1 VSLANEPFVSTS
13 ASRSLR
19 YRIGEIDVALRSELD
34 DVLEDFSTLYRGC
47 RPGFR
52 DGHQTIRVDV
62 ATTRRSPWRRRRYRV
77 LGDGEP
83 FGPELHHEQ
92 VLPLV
97 EWGINH
103 RVVVRRAEFLQIH
116 AATLA
121 WRGQGVVFPGQSGSG
136 KSTLAL
142 GLLSRGWKYLSEEF
156 ALISA
161 ATTWVH
167 PFPKALCIKAG
178 AFDTVQGMNIPF
190 AGRCYNVEGY
200 KGRVAYVNPLD
211 FGEHAIGDQCPI
223 RYIIFPR
230 YAAGSVPR
238 LRKMSPA
245 TAAFELL
252 RHSMNRSTF
261 RERALSIL
269 AEVVRGAECFQ
280 LESSALD
287 DACETVEDVVS
298 GRTRRSRDQVEAR
311 APASRN
317 LTERSP
323 L

>member
-1 VSLANEPFVSTS
+1 MSRGDESYALTSTE
-13 ASRSLR
+13 RSVR
-19 YRIGEIDVALRSELD
+19 YRIGEIDVAVRSALEG
-34 DVLEDFSTLYRGC
+34 VLEDFSALYRGC
-47 RPGFR
+47 RPGCP
-52 DGHQTIRVDV
+52 DGRETIQVEV
-62 ATTRRSPWRRRRYRV
+62 ATTRRSWVTRRRYRV

-83 FGPELHHEQ
+83 FGPALHREQ

-103 RVVVRRAEFLQIH
+103 RVVVRRAEFLQVH

-121 WRGQGVVFPGQSGSG
+121 CRGHGVVFPGQSGSG

-142 GLLSRGWKYLSEEF
+142 GLLARGWKYLSDEF

-161 ATTWVH
+161 ATAWVH

-178 AFDTVQGMNIPF
+178 AFDTIRSMNIQF
-190 AGRCYNVEGY
+190 AGRCYNVKGY

-211 FGEHAIGDQCPI
+211 FGAHSVGDPSPI
-223 RYIIFPR
+223 RFIIFPR

-245 TAAFELL
+245 AAAFELA

-261 RERALSIL
+261 GKRALPIL
-269 AEVVRGAECFQ
+269 ADVVRGAECFDLQ
-280 LESSALD
+280 SGALE
-287 DACETVEDVVS
+287 DACGIVEQIVS
-298 GRTRRSRDQVEAR
+298 GRA
-311 APASRN
+311 
-317 LTERSP
+317 
-323 L
+323 